1 MGNPSDAASKL
12 LYGTGL
18 GLFLVAG
25 FGLIE
30 GRMELNELGIGWI
43 FVLIGTILIGLGNTL
58 GNGSGPLTEAFPNE
72 SADELA
78 MRVRGEIDDTIKDAS
93 VGSAWAEL
101 EANVLEEEL
110 SEQE

>member
-1 MGNPSDAASKL
+1 MSNPSDAASKL
-12 LYGTGL
+12 LYGTGT
-18 GLFLVAG
+18 GLLLVAG

-30 GRMELNELGIGWI
+30 GRMQISELGMGWI
-43 FVLIGTILIGLGNTL
+43 FILLGAVFIGLGNTL
-58 GNGSGPLTEAFPNE
+58 SNGAGPLSPAFPNE

-78 MRVRGEIDDTIKDAS
+78 QRVSEDINTSIKDAS

-101 EANVLEEEL
+101 EANVLQEEL

>member
-1 MGNPSDAASKL
+1 M
-12 LYGTGL
+12 
-18 GLFLVAG
+18 AG

-30 GRMELNELGIGWI
+30 GRMQISELGMGWI
-43 FVLIGTILIGLGNTL
+43 FILLGALFLGLGNTL
-58 GNGSGPLTEAFPNE
+58 SNGSGPLSSAFPNE

-78 MRVRGEIDDTIKDAS
+78 QRVSEDINTSIKDAS